1 MVRRREVKKDMS
13 GLPSTRKGPAC
24 AGVSGKSATRVA
36 DHSTNMLRVVQVRAV
51 VQMFTS
57 RAELLDKGE
66 TTTEHSK
73 NQKEEADR
81 LDKDKANTSPQSGG
95 LFGGLF
101 RPKAPS
107 LKPVV
112 DVDDGVVRCP
122 SCAWE
127 LEDGRNCPGCGWRYR
142 PDADRTDYSGSDDL
156 SDTDYDEELDDMEED
171 EFGDIEDDDSV
182 WGYADAVHGMPRQY
196 FGGGNSLGYDQI
208 RQIVN
213 GVFEAHDLLTS
224 AHDAHTDGSQY
235 DEAVDDDYDEDD
247 SFIDDDENL
256 AYDWDS
262 ESDRDTV
269 VGSTH
274 IEHPPLLPSG
284 SSGSASLP
292 YIPFSEEVDSDAEE
306 EEDDDEGE
314 EGEEDNDDENEDSE
328 VEDGSTLSWISS
340 PSQAEGTSSSPP
352 HDQIRSSP
360 FFSNEA
366 ESDVPDNPTA
376 ASYHWHSSSSLPSD
390 LVENEPQNSSS
401 PPRPMGSSRTTGS
414 SARNAIAVDD
424 SEDEQPVGPVRR
436 GAQRRRV
443 RFSPY

>member
-1 MVRRREVKKDMS
+1 MS
-13 GLPSTRKGPAC
+13 GLPSTRKGPAG
-24 AGVSGKSATRVA
+24 AGVSGMSATGFA
-36 DHSTNMLRVVQVRAV
+36 DHSTHMLRVVQVRAV

-81 LDKDKANTSPQSGG
+81 LDKDKANTNSQSGG

-127 LEDGRNCPGCGWRYR
+127 LEDGRNCPGCGWQYR
-142 PDADRTDYSGSDDL
+142 PDEDRTDYSGSDDL
-156 SDTDYDEELDDMEED
+156 SDTDYDSVDEEIEMEED

-182 WGYADAVHGMPRQY
+182 WGYADAVRGMPPDY
-196 FGGGNSLGYDQI
+196 FGDGNSLGYAQI
-208 RQIVN
+208 RQIVD
-213 GVFEAHDLLTS
+213 GVFQAHGFLNSHAS

-235 DEAVDDDYDEDD
+235 DEAEDDDYDEAD
-247 SFIDDDENL
+247 SFIDDDENR
-256 AYDWDS
+256 AHDWGS

-274 IEHPPLLPSG
+274 IQHPPLPPSG
-284 SSGSASLP
+284 SSGSAPPS
-292 YIPFSEEVDSDAEE
+292 YIPFSDDEVDSDAEE
-306 EEDDDEGE
+306 EEDDEGE
-314 EGEEDNDDENEDSE
+314 EREEDSDDENEDSE
-328 VEDGSTLSWISS
+328 VEDSSMLPSTISS
-340 PSQAEGTSSSPP
+340 PSQAEGTSSSSL

-360 FFSNEA
+360 FFSTEA
-366 ESDVPDNPTA
+366 ESDIPDNPTA
-376 ASYHWHSSSSLPSD
+376 AAYPWHSASSLSSD
-390 LVENEPQNSSS
+390 PENEPQNSSS
-401 PPRPMGSSRTTGS
+401 PPRPMGFSRTTGS
-414 SARNAIAVDD
+414 SARNAIAIDD
-424 SEDEQPVGPVRR
+424 SEDEQPVGPMRR
-436 GAQRRRV
+436 GTQSRHV